1 VVLSQL
7 LFIGLLPFIAFCF
20 PSLVMAGMSSSCSSP
35 TSWASPCPF
44 WIYLRTLIVSR
55 SFCSFSRFGF
65 CPVDCASWSLFWV
78 LAYSNSYIS
87 GFRPGFFESQTSR
100 WSSPSAYS
108 VSSWDIVLGFSPC
121 YSFLCLLRCELFRV
135 NMTFF
140 EDQSSSFGQIGRS
153 LRFRTRA
160 WW

>member
-1 VVLSQL
+1 MVLSQL
-7 LFIGLLPFIAFCF
+7 LLIGMLPSIAFCF
-20 PSLVMAGMSSSCSSP
+20 PSLVTAGTSSSCSSP

-44 WIYLRTLIVSR
+44 WIYLQTLIVSR

-100 WSSPSAYS
+100 WSSPSACS
-108 VSSWDIVLGFSPC
+108 VSSWDIVLGFCPC
-121 YSFLCLLRCELFRV
+121 YSFLCLLRCGPFRV
-135 NMTFF
+135 NMIFF
-140 EDQSSSFGQIGRS
+140 EDRPSSFGRIGRS